1 MPERYIVAFEIGSSK
16 IRGAVAITDDAGM
29 TDVVAVEEDK
39 LIDLVR
45 YGCVQNMG
53 VATTID
59 NVIQRLESY
68 PRLNNG
74 TITGCYVSLG
84 GKSLKSH
91 TEEVSITLPAEM
103 EITPQLVADLKAKA
117 QASVGDSRDVVD
129 VVPVRFTVDNKE
141 QINPIGTYGQQL
153 GATTTVITC
162 SPQIK
167 RMLRRVFCE
176 KLGLDINGYIVRPL
190 AEGAMALTDD
200 ERRLGCMFVDFGAET
215 TTVAIYRKG
224 ALVYLATIPL
234 GSRNITKDLTTL
246 NYIEERAEEIKRL
259 SGNAIPAEGVHRPG
273 TDGIDYTEV
282 NNYVHARA
290 AEILQN
296 ILAQVGYA
304 GLKLSDLPG
313 GIIIAGGGAKLRGFT
328 DLLAQHSKLKVRMGS
343 VQGGVRISDGA
354 VHPADNLDVIS
365 LLVAT
370 SRLPQEQCV
379 EFPAEEAPESDPD
392 ISSYEDLNDDEDA
405 SGSRIGHL
413 DDDED
418 DDEND
423 GRKGKNAGKDKD
435 HKKGKKPI
443 KGDDDDD
450 DDNKKDHDAGG
461 LLATLSRRL
470 SGIWTP
476 GDDTFK

>member
-1 MPERYIVAFEIGSSK
+1 M
-16 IRGAVAITDDAGM
+16 
-29 TDVVAVEEDK
+29 
-39 LIDLVR
+39 
-45 YGCVQNMG
+45 
-53 VATTID
+53 
-59 NVIQRLESY
+59 
-68 PRLNNG
+68 
-74 TITGCYVSLG
+74 
-84 GKSLKSH
+84 
-91 TEEVSITLPAEM
+91 
-103 EITPQLVADLKAKA
+103 
-117 QASVGDSRDVVD
+117 
-129 VVPVRFTVDNKE
+129 
-141 QINPIGTYGQQL
+141 
-153 GATTTVITC
+153 
-162 SPQIK
+162 
-167 RMLRRVFCE
+167 
-176 KLGLDINGYIVRPL
+176 
-190 AEGAMALTDD
+190 
-200 ERRLGCMFVDFGAET
+200 
-215 TTVAIYRKG
+215 
-224 ALVYLATIPL
+224 
-234 GSRNITKDLTTL
+234 
-246 NYIEERAEEIKRL
+246 
-259 SGNAIPAEGVHRPG
+259 
-273 TDGIDYTEV
+273 
-282 NNYVHARA
+282 
-290 AEILQN
+290 
-296 ILAQVGYA
+296 GYA

-365 LLVAT
+365 LLVAA

-392 ISSYEDLNDDEDA
+392 ISSYEDMNDDEDA

-413 DDDED
+413 DDDEN